1 MNIPLPNFKEMDEAT
16 FIRWVCAIVLGYVLL
31 VNPTGLSSK
40 LDQMADL
47 QAQMVVEHSDLL
59 KIAQVMCIN
68 HADNVED
75 KEKRAKH
82 QLRCL
87 TLQVNDIP
95 KARTDSQDS
104 GR

>member
-16 FIRWVCAIVLGYVLL
+16 FIRWVCAIVLGYILL
-31 VNPTGLSSK
+31 INPSSLSSK
-40 LDQMADL
+40 IDSMATL

-87 TLQVNDIP
+87 TLQVNEIP
-95 KARTDSQDS
+95 KSRDSQET